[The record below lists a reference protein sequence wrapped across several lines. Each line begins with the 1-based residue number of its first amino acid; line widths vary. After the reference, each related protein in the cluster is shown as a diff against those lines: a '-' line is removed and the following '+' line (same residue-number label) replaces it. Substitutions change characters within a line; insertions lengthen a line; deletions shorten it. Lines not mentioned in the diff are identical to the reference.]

1 MYIMSFIYVSILP
14 QIWAFVSSKK
24 AKSDYFVLIISK
36 ISFLFASTSIYWL
49 NMI

>member
-24 AKSDYFVLIISK
+24 AKKWLFCINTLQNIL
-36 ISFLFASTSIYWL
+36 SFRIH
-49 NMI
+49 